1 MNMQETA
8 PQFLSTAEAAN
19 MLGLS
24 TTLIQSLVDKNE
36 LSAWKT
42 RGGHRRIALQSI
54 LDYQTNAQ
62 LGRCLNG
69 KSRSQ
74 PKIMVAVETPEL
86 MHNLVHESANWHFPF
101 EFKFVDS
108 ITAALLDLA
117 HERPDLLIVELA
129 MPRQQQ
135 EKILNA
141 LLGFNA
147 REQRTMSI
155 ALISAEHNRIAQP
168 SHHASAVQVAS
179 GPLTPIWLHAF
190 LTGVQASW
198 RT

>member
-42 RGGHRRIALQSI
+42 RGGHRRIALQSV
-54 LDYQTNAQ
+54 LDYQTHAQ
-62 LGRCLNG
+62 MGRSLTG
-69 KSRSQ
+69 KNKQ
-74 PKIMVAVETPEL
+74 NPKVMVALETTEL
-86 MHNLVHESANWHFPF
+86 LHNLQTESTDWHFPF
-101 EFKFVDS
+101 ELKFVDS

-117 HERPDLLIVELA
+117 HERPDLLIVELT

-135 EKILNA
+135 EKILHA
-141 LLGFNA
+141 LLDFNGRDRA
-147 REQRTMSI
+147 ISI
-155 ALISAEHNRIAQP
+155 ALVTEELDLAAPSSRSANK
-168 SHHASAVQVAS
+168 VQVTS
-179 GPLTPIWLHAF
+179 GPITPVWLHAF